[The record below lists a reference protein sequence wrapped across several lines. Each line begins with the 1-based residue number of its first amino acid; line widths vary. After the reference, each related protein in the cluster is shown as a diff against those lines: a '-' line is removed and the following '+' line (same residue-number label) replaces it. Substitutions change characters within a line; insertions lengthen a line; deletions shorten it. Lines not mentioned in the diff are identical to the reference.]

1 MSTTR
6 SPPGLAAVRPYGAYG
21 LVGAAGGTYRG
32 PWFGGLPRD
41 ADVFTFQGSSIADVE
56 AVVALAAA
64 GRIRSEIDV
73 FPLARVADAYAA
85 LEAGA
90 LRGRAV
96 VVPDASDASDP

>member
-1 MSTTR
+1 MSCTWDATSEQSRRHRPLMISMISTSSR
-6 SPPGLAAVRPYGAYG
+6 SS
-21 LVGAAGGTYRG
+21 
-32 PWFGGLPRD
+32 
-41 ADVFTFQGSSIADVE
+41 DVFTFQGSSIADVE

-73 FPLARVADAYAA
+73 FPLARGADAYAA

-96 VVPDASDASDP
+96 VVPDASDA

>member
-1 MSTTR
+1 VGTDATIAA
-6 SPPGLAAVRPYGAYG
+6 GLAVVRPYGAFG
-21 LVGAAGGTYRG
+21 LVGAAGGTLRR

-41 ADVFTFQGSSIADVE
+41 ADVFTFQGSSIADVTS
-56 AVVALAAA
+56 VVALAEA
-64 GRIRSEIDV
+64 GRIRSEVEV

-96 VVPDASDASDP
+96 VTPHD